1 VIPPSNIGV
10 YSIVEIA
17 RVAIPGNLV
26 RSRLS
31 SRADTLAGLVQDVFY
46 EGLPGRVRIDR
57 NLSGPEFLSRA
68 LDDAIVPYLAVWG
81 GERLGDVMWARLA
94 ELPDKRI
101 LFEGPGKDPSLI
113 LEGADAERASGQL
126 VEAKFRFSG
135 QECVAP
141 ENVIL
146 HRSVHDRI
154 VENLVD
160 ACRRAEVAPLMSR
173 DVPGIV
179 AEQLADATR
188 HGAQIV
194 IGGAV
199 DGQTVAPTVV
209 TGVTPAMML
218 FQDETFAPV
227 FAICVA
233 DSDDDAVDL
242 ARDTRFGLRA
252 SVVGTDAERVGDALR
267 GAAYAEPVDE
277 LTYGRFGT
285 VAINRVAEN
294 GESGPVF
301 GGYGKSGWLWD
312 RGQLRQGPKS
322 VAKEA
327 TSP

>member
-1 VIPPSNIGV
+1 M
-10 YSIVEIA
+10 
-17 RVAIPGNLV
+17 PGNVV

-31 SRADTLAGLVQDVFY
+31 SRADTLAGLVQEVFE

-57 NLSGPEFLSRA
+57 DLAGPEFLSQA
-68 LDDAIVPYLAVWG
+68 LEDEIVRYLAVWG

-94 ELPDKRI
+94 ELSDKRI

-113 LEGADAERASGQL
+113 LEGADPEWAAAQL
-126 VEAKFRFSG
+126 AEAKFRFSG
-135 QECVAP
+135 QECVSP

-146 HRSVHDRI
+146 HSSVHDRI
-154 VENLVD
+154 VEMLVG
-160 ACRRAEVAPLMSR
+160 ACRHAEVAPLMSR
-173 DVPGIV
+173 DVPDIV
-179 AEQLADATR
+179 AAQLEDATR
-188 HGAQIV
+188 RGAQIV
-194 IGGAV
+194 IGGAIE
-199 DGQTVAPTVV
+199 GQSVAPTVV

-227 FAICVA
+227 FAICMA
-233 DSDDDAVDL
+233 DSDEEAVDL

-252 SVVGTDAERVGDALR
+252 SVIGADAERVGDALR

-285 VAINRVAEN
+285 VAIDHVVDN
-294 GESGPVF
+294 GESGPVM
-301 GGYGKSGWLWD
+301 GGYGKSGWVWD

-327 TSP
+327 TTPG